1 MDSHPPGHIA
11 EMETFLPQDGSK
23 QKDSTNIGSYKVAI
37 VPSKIRDEAVQLN
50 QLDWDP
56 FKERKLAH
64 PVTDGETLTHL
75 LKAALGSGILSMPF
89 AFKNSGLTAGIFLT
103 ILVSFICTHCAYI
116 IVQCAHVLYRKTRV
130 TAMSLPEIGEVAF
143 AKGPVWG
150 RKYAKSA
157 RTLIQVA
164 LFLAYFGSCSVYCV
178 IIAKNFSQVISYH
191 TGTNWD
197 IRIYISAFL
206 IPMIL
211 LCWTPNLKSLAP
223 VSMFANLCMGLGLG
237 ITFYYIVWDLHKPS
251 ELPQLAP
258 VENIPI
264 FLSITIFAIEAI
276 GVVMPLENN
285 MATPRHFVGLCGV
298 LNQGMGGVTLVY
310 IFLGFIGYLKYG
322 EETQDNI
329 TYNLPQEEFAP
340 QVANISIG
348 MAVFCTFAL
357 QFFVAKEIVWNGLKD
372 NFPKRPVFYEYVVR
386 TIIVIA
392 AVGLAVAVPTIG
404 PFLGLIGA
412 LCFSF
417 LGLIIPVFIEVV
429 TYWEGG
435 FGAYNWRIFKN
446 ILVLIFGILALVFG
460 TQTSIT
466 DIIKAYSPAEPIVT
480 PLLNATL
487 VDTLVANATSLAEKV
502 ANSTFAATAQ

>member
-1 MDSHPPGHIA
+1 
-11 EMETFLPQDGSK
+11 
-23 QKDSTNIGSYKVAI
+23 
-37 VPSKIRDEAVQLN
+37 
-50 QLDWDP
+50 
-56 FKERKLAH
+56 
-64 PVTDGETLTHL
+64 
-75 LKAALGSGILSMPF
+75 
-89 AFKNSGLTAGIFLT
+89 
-103 ILVSFICTHCAYI
+103 
-116 IVQCAHVLYRKTRV
+116 
-130 TAMSLPEIGEVAF
+130 
-143 AKGPVWG
+143 
-150 RKYAKSA
+150 
-157 RTLIQVA
+157 
-164 LFLAYFGSCSVYCV
+164 
-178 IIAKNFSQVISYH
+178 
-191 TGTNWD
+191 
-197 IRIYISAFL
+197 
-206 IPMIL
+206 
-211 LCWTPNLKSLAP
+211 
-223 VSMFANLCMGLGLG
+223 
-237 ITFYYIVWDLHKPS
+237 
-251 ELPQLAP
+251 
-258 VENIPI
+258 
-264 FLSITIFAIEAI
+264 
-276 GVVMPLENN
+276 MPLENN

-322 EETQDNI
+322 ESTQDNI
-329 TYNLPQEEFAP
+329 TYNLPQEEFWP

-348 MAVFCTFAL
+348 LAVFCTFSL

-372 NFPKRPVFYEYVVR
+372 NFPKRPVFYEYIVR

-435 FGAYNWRIFKN
+435 FGAYNWRIYKN

-460 TQTSIT
+460 TQTSMK

-487 VDTLVANATSLAEKV
+487 DTLVANATSLVENV